1 MTLVK
6 MNNGIR
12 KRPATFLDGFFG
24 DDFFRPALQDK
35 LFGGNSPAV
44 NVVETA
50 DAFRIDLAAPGL
62 KKSDF
67 KLALDKDIL
76 TIKVEKVKSSEEVV
90 ENDTEKE
97 TEKFLRRE
105 YDYNAFERSFQLP
118 KTIDNE
124 KIEAKYEDGV
134 LLVTMPKREEAL
146 EKPMREITIS

>member
-24 DDFFRPALQDK
+24 DDFFRPAFQDK
-35 LFGGNSPAV
+35 LFGGTTPAV
-44 NVVETA
+44 NVLESA
-50 DAFRIDLAAPGL
+50 EAFKIELAAPGL
-62 KKSDF
+62 QKSDF
-67 KLALDKDIL
+67 KLAIDKDVL
-76 TIKVEKVKSSEEVV
+76 TIKVEKTESSEE
-90 ENDTEKE
+90 DTDKY
-97 TEKFLRRE
+97 LRRE
-105 YDYNAFERSFQLP
+105 YGYSSFERSFQLP

-134 LLVTMPKREEAL
+134 LKVALPKREEAL